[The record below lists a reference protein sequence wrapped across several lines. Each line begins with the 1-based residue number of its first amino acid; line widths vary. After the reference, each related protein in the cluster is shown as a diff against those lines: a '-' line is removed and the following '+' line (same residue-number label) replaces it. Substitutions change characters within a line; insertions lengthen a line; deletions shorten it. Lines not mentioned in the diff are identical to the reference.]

1 MAKKFQNLSRLVQ
14 VLLLLIPIVN
24 LITEVVVRV
33 SALLE
38 KPDLR
43 NILGVVLAVITG
55 GFLGWLDIIWVLLF
69 KHLFL
74 CKA

>member
-1 MAKKFQNLSRLVQ
+1 MAKKFQKLSRLVQ
-14 VLLLLIPIVN
+14 VLLLLIPVVN
-24 LITEVVVRV
+24 WLTEIIVRV
-33 SALLE
+33 SALIE

-43 NILGVVLAVITG
+43 NILGAILALVFG
-55 GFLGWLDIIWVLLF
+55 LGLGWLDIIWVLLF

>member
-1 MAKKFQNLSRLVQ
+1 MAKKFQKLSRLVQ
-14 VLLLLIPIVN
+14 VLLLLIPVVN
-24 LITEVVVRV
+24 FFTEVIVRV

-38 KPDLR
+38 KPTLR

-55 GFLGWLDIIWVLLF
+55 GFVGWLDIIWVLLF

>member
-24 LITEVVVRV
+24 LVTEVVVRV

>member
-1 MAKKFQNLSRLVQ
+1 MAKKFQQLSRLVQ
-14 VLLLLIPIVN
+14 VLLLLIPLVN
-24 LITEVVVRV
+24 FVTEVVVRV

>member
-1 MAKKFQNLSRLVQ
+1 MAKKFQQLSRLVQ
-14 VLLLLIPIVN
+14 VLLLLIPVVN

>member
-14 VLLLLIPIVN
+14 VLLLLIPLVN
-24 LITEVVVRV
+24 FITEVVVRV

-43 NILGVVLAVITG
+43 NVLGVVLAVITG

>member
-1 MAKKFQNLSRLVQ
+1 MAKKFQQLSRLVQ
-14 VLLLLIPIVN
+14 VLLLLIPLVN
-24 LITEVVVRV
+24 FVTEVVVRV

-43 NILGVVLAVITG
+43 NVLGVVLAVITG
-55 GFLGWLDIIWVLLF
+55 GFLGWLDIVWVLLF